1 MSLTGANCSGQ
12 SCTANG
18 VTYNPET
25 QYEWSCGRGSIQSQS
40 ATGAVVKWDCPAGG
54 NFLRCDAYCVTYQLV
69 ETKDTAGNVI
79 SRICVSS
86 KTFLATKTIWVT
98 PKCPPEVVNIVGP
111 DYIPCCDNNSY
122 FFSAGSGG
130 GDYNYEWTL
139 PGGWTL
145 NSGQGSPSVLVT
157 PANGQNGAKVQV
169 TVWPKGCDKTLA
181 GNTGSVTITR
191 MPQLTKTGFWPNV
204 ICSTGTVTLCVD
216 SLPCTNYQWSDSV
229 GNFNNPI
236 NSPSVTNQTGNGRCY
251 TFNVAAKDNDNFGF
265 VDINLRATSPCGEQ
279 ILKHR
284 IKVPAGVPDMPQIGW
299 DGELGDLC
307 VCRRNVLFWTTN
319 DDPTIEEWE
328 WSFDNGSS
336 TYTLSGQTIGTD
348 FCDFGPSWALNPNS
362 DVTVK
367 VRTRNICGW
376 STYKTITIS
385 AARFRNISSSDCNQ
399 YPAGPAPLSAEK
411 KEINPMGR
419 LNITPNPASG
429 KVQLSWAPGE
439 TGRLLVYDLNGRMVM
454 EIPKLVSGSEIT
466 LPGLPAGSYM
476 VKVSSG
482 HTWYVNRLMLQ

>member
-25 QYEWSCGRGSIQSQS
+25 QYEWSCGGGSIQSQS
-40 ATGAVVKWDCPAGG
+40 ATGAMVKWDCPAGG

-79 SRICVSS
+79 SRNCVSS
-86 KTFLATKTIWVT
+86 KTFLATKTLMVT

-130 GDYNYEWTL
+130 GDYNYEWTV

-181 GNTGSVTITR
+181 GTTGSVTITR
-191 MPQLTKTGFWPNV
+191 MPQLTKTGVWPNV

-216 SLPCTNYQWSDSV
+216 SLPCTNFQWSDSV
-229 GNFNNPI
+229 GNFKDSI
-236 NSPSVTNQTGNGRCY
+236 EVPSVTNRIRNGRCY
-251 TFNVAAKDNDNFGF
+251 TFKLEAGGNDNFGF

-284 IKVPAGVPDMPQIGW
+284 IKVPA
-299 DGELGDLC
+299 
-307 VCRRNVLFWTTN
+307 
-319 DDPTIEEWE
+319 
-328 WSFDNGSS
+328 
-336 TYTLSGQTIGTD
+336 
-348 FCDFGPSWALNPNS
+348 
-362 DVTVK
+362 
-367 VRTRNICGW
+367 
-376 STYKTITIS
+376 
-385 AARFRNISSSDCNQ
+385 RFRNISSSDCNQ

-411 KEINPMGR
+411 QEINPMGR
-419 LNITPNPASG
+419 LHITPNPASG

-439 TGRLLVYDLNGRMVM
+439 TGRLLVYDLNGRLVM
-454 EIPKLVSGSEIT
+454 ENPKLVSGSEVS